1 MIQLKG
7 VNFAYR
13 SNKPV
18 LREID
23 LEMGTGR
30 IYGLLGKNGEGK
42 TTLLNILCGQLFP
55 KSGSCRVLDDEPKKR
70 RVTFLQQI
78 FILPEEVTMPDVTA
92 YEYFNMY
99 KSFYPTFRQDLADLC
114 FTELE
119 IEGGKKISKMS
130 LGQKK
135 KVALALALAVQVP
148 LLLLDEPTNGL
159 DIPSKAVFRRLV
171 SSCLNENQTVV
182 ISTHQVR
189 DLESLID
196 SVLILENSR
205 ILLNANLGEVAE
217 KLFFRLVSPDENVLY
232 SEASP
237 VGLVGVG
244 ENKYGEDTPVSL
256 ELLFQAVTK
265 NPVEIKR
272 LFNA

>member
-7 VNFAYR
+7 VNFAYKI
-13 SNKPV
+13 NKPV

-23 LEMGTGR
+23 LQVGAGR

-55 KSGSCRVLDDEPKKR
+55 KSGHCQVLGDEPRKR
-70 RVTFLQQI
+70 RVAFLRQV
-78 FILPEEVTMPDVTA
+78 FILPEEVTLPDVTA
-92 YEYFNMY
+92 NEYIAMY
-99 KSFYPTFRQDLADLC
+99 KPFYPTFRQELADLC
-114 FTELE
+114 FAELE
-119 IEGGKKISKMS
+119 IEGKKRITKMS

-135 KVALALALAVQVP
+135 KVALALALSVQVP

-171 SSCLNENQTVV
+171 SSCLNENQTVI

-196 SVLILENSR
+196 AVFILENSR
-205 ILLNANLGEVAE
+205 ILLNADLSEVAE
-217 KLFFRLVSPDENVLY
+217 KLFFRLVSPEESVFY
-232 SEASP
+232 AETSP

-244 ENKYGEDTPVSL
+244 ENKSGEETPVSL
-256 ELLFQAVTK
+256 ELLFQAVTR
-265 NPVEIKR
+265 NSTEIKR
-272 LFNA
+272 LFHL